1 MRRRC
6 CLALAGAGVLAGR
19 VCAAPAGATMVEMR
33 TALGDIVLVLFAR
46 QAPLSA
52 GAFMAVVAAGGYDG
66 GAFTRVVRPGNDH
79 GLPRISV
86 AQGAARP
93 GGPKAPSVPQET
105 TRATGLRHLDGTIS
119 LPRDAVGTATG
130 AEFFIC
136 VGDQPALDFGGLR
149 NKDGQGFAAFGRVLR
164 GMEVVRRIWSGD
176 ATGPST
182 DPYTAGQMLRVPAA
196 ILSARGIA

>member
-1 MRRRC
+1 
-6 CLALAGAGVLAGR
+6 
-19 VCAAPAGATMVEMR
+19 
-33 TALGDIVLVLFAR
+33 
-46 QAPLSA
+46 
-52 GAFMAVVAAGGYDG
+52 MAVVAAGGYDG

-93 GGPKAPSVPQET
+93 GGPKAASVPHET